1 MLDLELL
8 RTLVC
13 VVDEG
18 SFTRAASR
26 VHRTQSTVSQQVR
39 KLEQAV
45 GKTLL
50 LRDRTGSNVSAT
62 EDARCWRM
70 RAACWRSLMRRS
82 KYCRRRARRE
92 CCGWVCR
99 KISTLRA

>member
-50 LRDRTGSNVSAT
+50 LRDR
-62 EDARCWRM
+62 
-70 RAACWRSLMRRS
+70 RAATCPRPKTAS
-82 KYCRRRARRE
+82 
-92 CCGWVCR
+92 
-99 KISTLRA
+99 